1 MFGETAVAVEDERSL
16 TVDTDL
22 YSLGALFRACY
33 AFTDRCYLFLRDA
46 APGRVT
52 VVFRKRQ
59 SPKTLEALIEEFANE
74 LISQRLRA
82 QLEEETRAV
91 RERIVAQAFSEA
103 DL

>member
-1 MFGETAVAVEDERSL
+1 LFGEAEVAVEDERPL

-22 YSLGALFRACY
+22 YSLRALFRACY

-59 SPKTLEALIEEFANE
+59 SAKTLDALIEEFANE
-74 LISQRLRA
+74 LVSQGLRA
-82 QLEEETRAV
+82 QLEEETRAI
-91 RERIVAQAFSEA
+91 RERIVAMAFSEA